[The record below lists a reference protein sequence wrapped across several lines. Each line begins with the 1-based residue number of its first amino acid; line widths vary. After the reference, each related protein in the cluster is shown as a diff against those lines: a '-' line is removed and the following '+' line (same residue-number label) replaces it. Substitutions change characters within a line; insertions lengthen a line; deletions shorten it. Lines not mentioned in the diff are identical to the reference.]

1 MMDLYLAMW
10 VRGIQG
16 INVSP
21 EQMKDN
27 KLYAMSKADELRHF
41 LESFH
46 EIVIPHDDETLEL
59 IDALWLNTRDPRL
72 IPMAMERCFTLIDKC
87 QGIVLFHRGHMSEG
101 MSIEKQY
108 AEERGY
114 FVYEAHDLT
123 DEIKE
128 DLVLALNEYEER

>member
-1 MMDLYLAMW
+1 MDLYLAMW

-87 QGIVLFHRGHMSEG
+87 QRLGAL
-101 MSIEKQY
+101 
-108 AEERGY
+108 GY
-114 FVYEAHDLT
+114 KNPKHPCLLT
-123 DEIKE
+123 MI
-128 DLVLALNEYEER
+128 ALE